1 MSEKQKETNSAEYL
15 SAHTEISKL
24 FEEFYL
30 QGHADGWEKGYEMG
44 FKTQPDLNRK
54 YMAKQIEELK
64 KRAKRWEELAKR

>member
-1 MSEKQKETNSAEYL
+1 MSEKQNDDLYARFEY
-15 SAHTEISKL
+15 IR
-24 FEEFYL
+24 
-30 QGHADGWEKGYEMG
+30 GHAEGFEKGYEMG